1 MGLNEPQAWT
11 LIGVFGTAMFGLVA
25 LVLTSIRGQFTS
37 MRAEMGAELR
47 SLRSDLSSEMRSGF
61 TVLGSRMDHLDRDVQ
76 LLMNREFGENR
87 G

>member
-1 MGLNEPQAWT
+1 
-11 LIGVFGTAMFGLVA
+11 
-25 LVLTSIRGQFTS
+25 